1 MTTTLSARRR
11 SASNRRVALYV
22 IAATVVSSLVSL
34 IGGILL
40 LARERRIR
48 SLLPALTAF
57 AAGVLLATAFLD
69 LLPEAAASLEGASFI
84 LALAGFLA
92 FYVLERVIRSVHGH
106 TRSSLAER
114 PSTALV
120 LIGDTIHNMVDG
132 AVIAGAFM
140 VNVSTGIA
148 TTVAVAVHEIPQEIG
163 DFAVLLH
170 NGIRPRIVLLLN
182 LWSALAAVAGALGA
196 LAIGQNA
203 SVGPSLIAVTAGFFI
218 YVAGSDLIPEIQ
230 QADSAT
236 NTSWLLGGV
245 AAVWLLLSA
254 HDCFRHN

>member
-1 MTTTLSARRR
+1 VT
-11 SASNRRVALYV
+11 LYV

-69 LLPEAAASLEGASFI
+69 LLPEAAASLDGASFI

-106 TRSSLAER
+106 ARSSLAEQ

-148 TTVAVAVHEIPQEIG
+148 TSVAVAVHEIPQEIG

-170 NGIRPRIVLLLN
+170 NGMRPRNVLLLN
-182 LWSALAAVAGALGA
+182 LWSALAAVAGALAA
-196 LAIGQNA
+196 LAFGQNA
-203 SVGPSLIAVTAGFFI
+203 NVGPSLIAVTAVFFI
-218 YVAGSDLIPEIQ
+218 YIAGSDLIPEIQ

-236 NTSWLLGGV
+236 NPSWLLGGV
-245 AAVWLLLSA
+245 AAVWLLLSSA
-254 HDCFRHN
+254 